1 MLINEI
7 YANLESVT
15 ESGCLVWTRCT
26 NAKGYGRVR
35 FHGKMHLVHRVVW
48 EAVRGP
54 IPPDLQIDHLCRV
67 RRCGNVEH
75 LELVTSREN
84 TLRGESLAAQRAR
97 QTHCKRG
104 HELSGENLYSS
115 SQNRAVQRTCRTCHI
130 ATQKSYRAQR
140 RAAAQVG
147 CNV

>member
-1 MLINEI
+1 MLIDEI

-15 ESGCLVWTRCT
+15 ESGCLVWTGT
-26 NAKGYGRVR
+26 LFNGYGRVT
-35 FHGKMHLVHRVVW
+35 FHGKRTSVHRVLW
-48 EAVRGP
+48 EHVHGL
-54 IPPDLQIDHLCRV
+54 IPPHLQIDHLCRV

-84 TLRGESLAAQRAR
+84 TLRGEGFAARQAR
-97 QTHCKRG
+97 QTHCLRG
-104 HELSGENLYSS
+104 HELSGANVYPPSPNQPVKRS
-115 SQNRAVQRTCRTCHI
+115 CRTCHL
-130 ATQKSYRAQR
+130 ARQHRYAAQR